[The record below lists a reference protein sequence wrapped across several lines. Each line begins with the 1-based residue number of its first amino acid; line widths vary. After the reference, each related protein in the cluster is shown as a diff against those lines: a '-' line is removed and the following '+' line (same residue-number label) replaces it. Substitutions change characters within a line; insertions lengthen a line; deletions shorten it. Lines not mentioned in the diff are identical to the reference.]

1 MKQTLELLWYAFFV
15 VVVAGIVVSLVG
27 CGDAVPTPRHPYAD
41 SKPKRE
47 LKTLKRNPQVM
58 YCFRGQAFFN
68 DKDNGALFVQVAS
81 CAEKKDTCEV
91 FLDFTKATYQDHA
104 QGLKFTECVKFEPEK
119 AKPNKQ

>member
-1 MKQTLELLWYAFFV
+1 MRSTTLILMALALCLSC
-15 VVVAGIVVSLVG
+15 ASPKPPIQ
-27 CGDAVPTPRHPYAD
+27 HPYAD

-47 LKTLKRNPQVM
+47 LKILNRTPAVM

-81 CAEKKDTCEV
+81 CAEKKDTCQV

-104 QGLKFTECVKFEPEK
+104 QGIKFTECLKFEPPK
-119 AKPNKQ
+119 AKPDGSISK